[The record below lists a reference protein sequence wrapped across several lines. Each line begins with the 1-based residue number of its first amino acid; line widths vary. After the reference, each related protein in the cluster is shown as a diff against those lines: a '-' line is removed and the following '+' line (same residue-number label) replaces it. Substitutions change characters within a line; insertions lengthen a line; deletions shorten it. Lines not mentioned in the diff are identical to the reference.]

1 MNKISYLIIILL
13 IPGCCTITGN
23 NNSCDFT
30 DSSSEAIDL
39 GDEVRKPFISPDEVC
54 SDVICYS

>member
-1 MNKISYLIIILL
+1 MNKICLIILL

-39 GDEVRKPFISPDEVC
+39 GDEAREPFLIDTNQIGEEVK
-54 SDVICYS
+54 SV